1 MIQID
6 PAAET
11 QRVAGLVVKA
21 LTDLGYSW
29 TRADGGVVTVRY
41 HTTGYGVMANGCL
54 VAVLEI
60 DTLRLPRK
68 VTARDL
74 TKPETLH
81 HLSTVVG
88 HPCQVLNT
96 TGVTYVVRLTPP
108 PPAPRLPSKVP
119 LDLGTRPD
127 GALMVP
133 LGIGREGAV
142 WQPLASLG
150 HTLVTGASGSGKS
163 NWLHAALAAVTSAT
177 GPDQLRL
184 ALVDPKVSEFA
195 AWAHVPHLWDPI
207 ATDEM
212 QAAKLLARLVD
223 EVDRRGELLAG
234 ALVRDLASYNRQAPV
249 KLPHLLLIFDEVLD
263 LLLAAGGEKS
273 DLARALTRLAV
284 KGRSAGIL
292 LWIASQ
298 HARFDL
304 LPRAV
309 SVNLASRLV
318 FRVSDQSAAQLAGC
332 PGAERIRRDRPGRF
346 LARVNG
352 GTLAGYQA
360 FVLPDEQLLS
370 LVGHVAKQDLAP
382 KSNQLSADE
391 IALVDYAVHE
401 LSGAFTIGKLAKA
414 FTGRI
419 GQHAIRDLAAR
430 WEREGLLTTPA
441 TITDPRRVTPQLAA
455 LAGCERWMFPDD
467 TPDTPNDTLTTHSGV

>member
-11 QRVAGLVVKA
+11 QRVAGLVIKA

-29 TRADGGVVTVRY
+29 TRADGGVV
-41 HTTGYGVMANGCL
+41 

-68 VTARDL
+68 LTARDL

-177 GPDQLRL
+177 EPDQLRL

-195 AWAHVPHLWDPI
+195 AWAHVPHLWDTI
-207 ATDEM
+207 ATDEQ

-234 ALVRDLASYNRQAPV
+234 ALVRDLASYYNRQAPV

-273 DLARALTRLAV
+273 DLAKALTRLAV

-370 LVGHVAKQDLAP
+370 LVGHVAKTDLAP

-455 LAGCERWMFPDD
+455 LAGCGRWMFPDD
-467 TPDTPNDTLTTHSGV
+467 TPDTPDDTLTTHSGV